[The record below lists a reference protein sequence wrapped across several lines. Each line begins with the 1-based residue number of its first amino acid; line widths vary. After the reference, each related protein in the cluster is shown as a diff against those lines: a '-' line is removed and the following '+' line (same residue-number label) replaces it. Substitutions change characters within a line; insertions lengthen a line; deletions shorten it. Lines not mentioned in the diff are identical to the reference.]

1 MNNISLPDAVDL
13 LQKLF
18 SERVTVFAFSISPTG
33 TKVKLSGFL
42 DSMTVENGLVVFVG
56 TPAGQGRAWIAV
68 PTDKRTC
75 DFTYGEVR
83 EIPLEM
89 RQHFSEEYGSSA
101 LIMKFRDSGEYLV
114 LLFTL

>member
-18 SERVTVFAFSISPTG
+18 SERIPIFAFSISPTG

-42 DSMTVENGLVVFVG
+42 DSMTVENGLVVSVG
-56 TPAGQGRAWIAV
+56 TPAGQGPACIAV
-68 PTDKRTC
+68 PTNQRIC

-83 EIPLEM
+83 EIPLEI
-89 RQHFSEEYGSSA
+89 RQHFSKEYGSST
-101 LIMKFRDSGEYLV
+101 LIMKFRDSGEYFV